1 MQAALHDR
9 HRCAQNVDHLA
20 HNSPFSPDFAEVVC
34 TLGTTPPQAAASPPP
49 SGGNG
54 VIRTATRRRHADSQL
69 LMLQNPRCHRHGG
82 RRRDR
87 RAWMR
92 CRQAAAPVG
101 GRAWPDNEPKRR
113 SKLAART
120 AEAGGADTAA
130 SQISHVIYRGH
141 FSRCPKNVAIPTMQ
155 IQCLNESSRNYV
167 RNWWLAA
174 IAGYQGNASSNISR
188 EGPTGAEGAGGTAGP
203 GRGTGE
209 IGRLGCGARG
219 LRCPWRQGL
228 AGQ

>member
-1 MQAALHDR
+1 MLGELFRARAHIGPSR
-9 HRCAQNVDHLA
+9 ATNFAHRTQKHGDVETNDTTA
-20 HNSPFSPDFAEVVC
+20 HPQQGTTETGITSAREKCTKNAHFSPAKAMAVSI
-34 TLGTTPPQAAASPPP
+34 P
-49 SGGNG
+49 
-54 VIRTATRRRHADSQL
+54 
-69 LMLQNPRCHRHGG
+69 HRHKRAKATMVSDNRATWPTGPGRGTGG
-82 RRRDR
+82 TKGPGCGTRG
-87 RAWMR
+87 
-92 CRQAAAPVG
+92 RQG
-101 GRAWPDNEPKRR
+101 
-113 SKLAART
+113 L
-120 AEAGGADTAA
+120 AEAGGADTTV

-209 IGRLGCGARG
+209 IGRLGCGVRG